1 MERERFWNLYRLV
14 LGVFAVAVTVRGLL
28 YVGSLDPEWSLQ
40 LNKKGK
46 RIISILCILSAC
58 CIVPV
63 AKEVSGD
70 CLVGR
75 LLLGVFA
82 GCLLAAG
89 IMDWWERMVYRYV
102 WWIGGAAAAGMF
114 LVFHPSMKA
123 LLPFGIFVALQY
135 GIFGRF
141 YGRADCHAFC
151 VCALMM
157 TVLRFRFQDYVMHM
171 AIVFAGLTMLQLF
184 RGNVCRNGRLKEPV
198 ALVPYIA
205 VGFWLWVDFASVKWY
220 I

>member
-1 MERERFWNLYRLV
+1 V
-14 LGVFAVAVTVRGLL
+14 DG
-28 YVGSLDPEWSLQ
+28 
-40 LNKKGK
+40 
-46 RIISILCILSAC
+46 
-58 CIVPV
+58 
-63 AKEVSGD
+63 
-70 CLVGR
+70 

-89 IMDWWERMVYRYV
+89 IMDWWEQMVYRYV
-102 WWIGGAAAAGMF
+102 WWTGGVAAAGMF
-114 LVFHPSMKA
+114 LVFHPSIKA
-123 LLPFGIFVALQY
+123 LLPLGVFAVLQY

-157 TVLRFRFQDYVMHM
+157 TALRFRFLDYVMHM
-171 AIVFAGLTMLQLF
+171 AVVFAGLTVTQLF
-184 RGNVCRNGRLKEPV
+184 RGNVCGNGRLKKPV

-205 VGFWLWVDFASVKWY
+205 AGFWLWVDFASVKWY